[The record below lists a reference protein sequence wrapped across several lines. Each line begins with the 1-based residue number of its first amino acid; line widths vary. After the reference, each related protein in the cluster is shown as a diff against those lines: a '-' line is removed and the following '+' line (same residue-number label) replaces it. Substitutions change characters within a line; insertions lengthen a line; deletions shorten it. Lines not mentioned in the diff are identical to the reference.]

1 MAGRIDHG
9 FLRPLAAAGHR
20 AVPFHSD
27 SDGPDSG
34 GILREKCLG
43 RHGNMYVATGAYDN
57 SQDPIPPGK
66 LTASLEAVRILP
78 GTLGC
83 FSNEVERQQASAM
96 WKSIHRYFPRL
107 QSELHFGYED
117 INSIRNVV
125 MLESL
130 LGDEF
135 DLFTFTLEPTGWA
148 QHQYHM
154 KTTAGLNTAHQWFSP
169 EERTVMLTSYD
180 DRYRIP

>member
-1 MAGRIDHG
+1 
-9 FLRPLAAAGHR
+9 
-20 AVPFHSD
+20 
-27 SDGPDSG
+27 
-34 GILREKCLG
+34 
-43 RHGNMYVATGAYDN
+43 MYVATGAYDN